1 MTTTDTPKHYKPPKS
16 RRKTKIFGPVAKR
29 LVTPSHLIEIG
40 RRLFRT
46 KRKDTV
52 FNNSQLSL
60 YANILQSDF
69 LHYGYF
75 EEVSIRPEQTSLED
89 LRRAQ
94 TRYSEKVAGLIINRE
109 APVLDV
115 GAGMGGISRLLS
127 ERGFDPVPL
136 TPDKTQIAYLRDQYP
151 DFQLIEGRFQEADWA
166 AWRGRFGTVL
176 TAESFQYIE
185 LDEALAAIPEIL
197 VATGRWVI
205 CDYFRIDDAVE
216 RSGHRLEEFRSR
228 VTRSG
233 WKIAH
238 EEDITPHVLP
248 GLAFAHMLG
257 QRFVDPVYRFVLAR
271 LERNHPAVKY
281 MFDDILSDQDRRI
294 REGLDIVDPEVFAKQ
309 KKYMLFAL
317 DRG

>member
-1 MTTTDTPKHYKPPKS
+1 MTTPSTPRRFKPPKS
-16 RRKTKIFGPVAKR
+16 RRKTKVLRPVAKR
-29 LVTPSHLIEIG
+29 LLTPSHFAEFI

-75 EEVSIRPEQTSLED
+75 EDATIRPEQTSLED

-94 TRYSEKVAGLIINRE
+94 TRYSEKVVSLIVNRE

-127 ERGFDPVPL
+127 ERGFEPVPL
-136 TPDKTQIAYLRDQYP
+136 TPDKTQIAYIREKYPKLRV
-151 DFQLIEGRFQEADWA
+151 IEGRFQEADWTQ
-166 AWRGRFGTVL
+166 WRGRFGTVL

-185 LDEALAAIPEIL
+185 LDEALTAIPDIL
-197 VATGRWVI
+197 SPGGRWVI

-216 RSGHRLEEFRSR
+216 RSGHRLEEFRRR
-228 VTRSG
+228 VTESG
-233 WKIAH
+233 WRIAH

-248 GLAFAHMLG
+248 GLAFAHMMG
-257 QRFVDPVYRFVLAR
+257 ERFVEPVYRFVLAR

-281 MFDDILSDQDRRI
+281 LFEDVLQAQEQRI
-294 REGLDIVDPEVFAKQ
+294 EQGLDVVDPAVFPTQ